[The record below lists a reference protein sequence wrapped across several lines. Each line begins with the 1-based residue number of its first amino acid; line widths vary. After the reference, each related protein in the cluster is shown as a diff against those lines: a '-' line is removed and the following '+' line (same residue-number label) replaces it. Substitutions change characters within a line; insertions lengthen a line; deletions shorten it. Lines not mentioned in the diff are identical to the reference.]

1 MANGSQA
8 SPQGVSIPQTFAGHI
23 SAPVP
28 FSSLNWQMNVSVKKM
43 LTYGSSGVNTTG
55 SFVNC
60 GSKLP
65 SPY

>member
-1 MANGSQA
+1 MANGRQA
-8 SPQGVSIPQTFAGHI
+8 RPQGVSIPETFAGHI
-23 SAPVP
+23 LAPVS

-43 LTYGSSGVNTTG
+43 FTYGSSGVNTTG